1 MCEKVKLPSV
11 QCSTAWHDGM
21 GVMVSKAINAVKH
34 KHSTKPKQCIPFQKR
49 LQQLELPSVHK
60 PRPDCAVVGSSDL
73 LRLYPLG
80 REIDAYGPSW
90 RVNHAPTKEFE
101 RLVGEKT
108 TVRVVN
114 HVVADVWSGK
124 AKQKDGEFSIA
135 NSTEFPRNLCTRTVC
150 IMIDNVFSP
159 TMLRLSPNTQKIL
172 SVDCTKPASTGLIAV
187 ALALRVCEHVH
198 MFGFFS
204 ECCNNPWLPDLNYKY
219 YHTNKSSWVC
229 CAGTR
234 ENMELEVAELKKHP
248 RVSVHLVPQPRSN
261 AFGPRCAVVG
271 SAYSNTR
278 WGAAIDAADRVYRVN
293 HSPAGGRYGTMVGT
307 RTDVRTLGTS
317 TLEIL
322 SRQDLSERIE
332 VVDYDLCSER
342 TRCVFIAKYGDK
354 RKYHNRSQFLL
365 SKTRGIEEASNGFV
379 TRSLLFKSQT
389 STKPFWKLKLSGGL
403 ATALLAREECRTVS
417 VYYVETS
424 LKDSCCTRKTPYSY
438 FSSKNISSA
447 ARCCATSRE
456 LTDEYAT
463 WTAFGKLEGVALV
476 PLSTLSARVVHT
488 SSRVHKPSRP

>member
-1 MCEKVKLPSV
+1 M
-11 QCSTAWHDGM
+11 
-21 GVMVSKAINAVKH
+21 SKPRKPLKAK
-34 KHSTKPKQCIPFQKR
+34 KPQKPKCSPFHKR
-49 LQQLELPSVHK
+49 LQQLELPAVHK
-60 PRPDCAVVGSSDL
+60 LRTDCAVVGSSDL

-80 REIDAYGPSW
+80 REIDSIGPVW
-90 RVNHAPTKEFE
+90 RVNHAPTKQFE

-114 HVVADVWSGK
+114 HVVADVWNGK
-124 AKQKDGEFSIA
+124 AKQKDGEFSITNA
-135 NSTEFPRNLCTRTVC
+135 TEFPRNLCAQSIC

-159 TMLRLSPNTQKIL
+159 SMLRLSPNLQNKL
-172 SVDCTKPASTGLIAV
+172 SPSCTKPASTGLLAA
-187 ALALRVCEHVH
+187 ALALRVCKHVH
-198 MFGFFS
+198 MIGFFS
-204 ECCNNPWLPDLNYKY
+204 ECCNNPWLPGLNYKY

-229 CAGTR
+229 CAGSR

-248 RVSVHLVPQPRSN
+248 RVSVKLLPQPKSN

-271 SAYSNTR
+271 SAYSNAR
-278 WGAAIDAADRVYRVN
+278 WGASIDAVDRVYRVN
-293 HSPAGGRYGTMVGT
+293 HAPHGGLYGPKVGT
-307 RTDVRTLGTS
+307 RTDVRTLGTT

-322 SRQDLSERIE
+322 SRQDPTEKLE

-354 RKYHNRSQFLL
+354 RKYHNRSQLLL
-365 SKTRGIEEASNGFV
+365 SKTRGIEEASDDFV
-379 TRSLLFKSQT
+379 ARSLLFKSQT

-424 LKDSCCTRKTPYSY
+424 LKENCCTRRTPYSY
-438 FSSKNISSA
+438 FSGKNTSSV

-456 LTDEYAT
+456 LTDEYAA
-463 WTAFGKLEGVALV
+463 WAALGKLAGVALV
-476 PLSTLSARVVHT
+476 PLSTLNARVVHT
-488 SSRVHKPSRP
+488 SSRIHKPSKPSKP